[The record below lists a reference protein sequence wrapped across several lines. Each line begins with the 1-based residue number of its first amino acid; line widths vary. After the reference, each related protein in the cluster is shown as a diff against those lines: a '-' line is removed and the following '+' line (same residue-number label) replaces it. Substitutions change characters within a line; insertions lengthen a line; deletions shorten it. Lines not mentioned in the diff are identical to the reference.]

1 MTESKLNPFDAKL
14 LVMIGDIA
22 KSQPEVEVKPDR
34 YEITV
39 DTTEIQRNAIE
50 ALKQAVAGRLGKRL
64 LVTHTLDAAVVFN
77 VEYDPTE
84 YPEQIRTRLVEPDA
98 TAGTRYCHTLLEVD
112 AIQVRRDNLY
122 DLLRFTGGGTMTIP
136 RTPNGRAVYS
146 FPDGNGIFIDA
157 PETYYIVR
165 EPDGRLT
172 TRPER
177 EFNREFEPKGVSVP
191 KEPGDKGCGNC
202 ANFTNED
209 VNGNGYCEAF
219 KCEQSCGV
227 MPCTNLKINKA
238 MNKREKFLKEIAEVI
253 NRNSLEAH
261 FNDTP
266 DYILAK
272 VAVEA
277 MENFAEA
284 SARRDNWHGFRKA
297 DEKKAKDAK
306 RNYPDDC
313 NICKDRFKCADFMRT
328 QPIANLIQRF
338 KTTTDKEGKTAIA
351 GLLKQINAD
360 ASGKPQNDIP
370 EEVKE
375 VAGKLAKAFGAR
387 VEIHRIEI
395 PEKKRKFRKKPRKEQ
410 GNETR

>member
-1 MTESKLNPFDAKL
+1 MTESKLNPFDAEL

-22 KSQPEVEVKPDR
+22 KSQPEVEEKPDR

-39 DTTEIQRNAIE
+39 DTTEIQGKSIE
-50 ALKQAVAGRLGKRL
+50 ALKQAVAGQLGKRL

-98 TAGTRYCHTLLEVD
+98 TAGTRYCRTLLEVD
-112 AIQVRRDNLY
+112 AIQVRRDNLD

-157 PETYYIVR
+157 PETYYIIR

-227 MPCTNLKINKA
+227 MPCQELNPKINKA

-284 SARRDNWHGFRKA
+284 SARRDNWHGFKEA
-297 DEKKAKDAK
+297 DKTGEVVRNEDCDNCPVRGICPEHKK
-306 RNYPDDC
+306 
-313 NICKDRFKCADFMRT
+313 
-328 QPIANLIQRF
+328 
-338 KTTTDKEGKTAIA
+338 
-351 GLLKQINAD
+351 
-360 ASGKPQNDIP
+360 P
-370 EEVKE
+370 EAFDVPKE
-375 VAGKLAKAFGAR
+375 VRAMAEFFGKMFPGSKVKIHR
-387 VEIHRIEI
+387 VEMPRRN
-395 PEKKRKFRKKPRKEQ
+395 PRDKSRGKNKRKNRKGGEQ
-410 GNETR
+410 

>member
-1 MTESKLNPFDAKL
+1 MTESKLNPFDAEL

-22 KSQPEVEVKPDR
+22 KSQPEVEGKPDR

-112 AIQVRRDNLY
+112 AIQVRRDNLD

-146 FPDGNGIFIDA
+146 FPGGNGIFIDA

-191 KEPGDKGCGNC
+191 KEPG
-202 ANFTNED
+202 
-209 VNGNGYCEAF
+209 
-219 KCEQSCGV
+219 
-227 MPCTNLKINKA
+227 NK
-238 MNKREKFLKEIAEVI
+238 
-253 NRNSLEAH
+253 
-261 FNDTP
+261 
-266 DYILAK
+266 
-272 VAVEA
+272 
-277 MENFAEA
+277 
-284 SARRDNWHGFRKA
+284 
-297 DEKKAKDAK
+297 
-306 RNYPDDC
+306 
-313 NICKDRFKCADFMRT
+313 
-328 QPIANLIQRF
+328 
-338 KTTTDKEGKTAIA
+338 
-351 GLLKQINAD
+351 
-360 ASGKPQNDIP
+360 
-370 EEVKE
+370 
-375 VAGKLAKAFGAR
+375 
-387 VEIHRIEI
+387 
-395 PEKKRKFRKKPRKEQ
+395 
-410 GNETR
+410 

>member
-1 MTESKLNPFDAKL
+1 MKESKLNPFDAEL

-22 KSQPEVEVKPDR
+22 KSQPEVEEKPDR

-39 DTTEIQRNAIE
+39 DTTEIQGNAIE
-50 ALKQAVAGRLGKRL
+50 ALKQAVAGRLGKCL

-98 TAGTRYCHTLLEVD
+98 TAGTRYCRTLLEVD
-112 AIQVRRDNLY
+112 AIQVRRDNLD

-136 RTPNGRAVYS
+136 RTPNGRAFYS
-146 FPDGNGIFIDA
+146 FTDGNGIFIDA

-209 VNGNGYCEAF
+209 VKGTVIARRSNANNRAALCRA
-219 KCEQSCGV
+219 KS
-227 MPCTNLKINKA
+227 TNLKINKA

-272 VAVEA
+272 VTVEA

-284 SARRDNWHGFRKA
+284 SARRDNWHGFKKA
-297 DEKKAKDAK
+297 DKPGEVVRNEDCGNCPVRGICPEHKKPEAFDVPKEVEAMAA
-306 RNYPDDC
+306 
-313 NICKDRFKCADFMRT
+313 FFADMFPGSEI
-328 QPIANLIQRF
+328 QIQRVDL
-338 KTTTDKEGKTAIA
+338 KKNPRDKRRGK
-351 GLLKQINAD
+351 N
-360 ASGKPQNDIP
+360 
-370 EEVKE
+370 
-375 VAGKLAKAFGAR
+375 
-387 VEIHRIEI
+387 
-395 PEKKRKFRKKPRKEQ
+395 KRKEKLE
-410 GNETR
+410 

>member
-1 MTESKLNPFDAKL
+1 MTESKLNPFDAEL

-22 KSQPEVEVKPDR
+22 KSQPEVEGNPDR

-39 DTTEIQRNAIE
+39 DTTEIQGNAIE

-98 TAGTRYCHTLLEVD
+98 TAGTRYCRTLLEVD
-112 AIQVRRDNLY
+112 AIQVRRDNLD

-177 EFNREFEPKGVSVP
+177 EFNREFEPKGVSAP

-227 MPCTNLKINKA
+227 MPCQ
-238 MNKREKFLKEIAEVI
+238 E
-253 NRNSLEAH
+253 
-261 FNDTP
+261 
-266 DYILAK
+266 Y
-272 VAVEA
+272 
-277 MENFAEA
+277 
-284 SARRDNWHGFRKA
+284 
-297 DEKKAKDAK
+297 
-306 RNYPDDC
+306 
-313 NICKDRFKCADFMRT
+313 
-328 QPIANLIQRF
+328 
-338 KTTTDKEGKTAIA
+338 
-351 GLLKQINAD
+351 
-360 ASGKPQNDIP
+360 KPKNQ
-370 EEVKE
+370 
-375 VAGKLAKAFGAR
+375 
-387 VEIHRIEI
+387 
-395 PEKKRKFRKKPRKEQ
+395 
-410 GNETR
+410 

>member
-1 MTESKLNPFDAKL
+1 MTESKLNPFDAEL

-22 KSQPEVEVKPDR
+22 KSQPEVEEKPDR

-39 DTTEIQRNAIE
+39 DTTEIQGNAIE

-98 TAGTRYCHTLLEVD
+98 TAGTRYCRTLLEVD
-112 AIQVRRDNLY
+112 AIQVRRDNLD

-136 RTPNGRAVYS
+136 RTPNGRAFYS
-146 FPDGNGIFIDA
+146 FTDGNGIFIDA

-227 MPCTNLKINKA
+227 MPCQESNPKINKA

-266 DYILAK
+266 GLHIGGI
-272 VAVEA
+272 AVEA

-284 SARRDNWHGFRKA
+284 SARRDNWHGFKEA
-297 DEKKAKDAK
+297 DKPGEVVRNEDCDNCPVRGICPEHKK
-306 RNYPDDC
+306 
-313 NICKDRFKCADFMRT
+313 
-328 QPIANLIQRF
+328 
-338 KTTTDKEGKTAIA
+338 
-351 GLLKQINAD
+351 
-360 ASGKPQNDIP
+360 P
-370 EEVKE
+370 EAFDVPKE
-375 VAGKLAKAFGAR
+375 VRAMAEFFGKMFPGSK
-387 VEIHRIEI
+387 VEIHRVEM
-395 PEKKRKFRKKPRKEQ
+395 PKRNPRDKRRAKNKRKGGNNGKK
-410 GNETR
+410 

>member
-1 MTESKLNPFDAKL
+1 MTESKLNPFDAEL

-22 KSQPEVEVKPDR
+22 KSQPEVEEKPDR

-39 DTTEIQRNAIE
+39 DTTEIQGNAIE

-77 VEYDPTE
+77 VEYGPTE

-98 TAGTRYCHTLLEVD
+98 TAGTRYCRTLLEVD
-112 AIQVRRDNLY
+112 AIQVRRDNLD

-202 ANFTNED
+202 ANFTRMSTGTVIARRSNA
-209 VNGNGYCEAF
+209 NNRAALCRA
-219 KCEQSCGV
+219 KS
-227 MPCTNLKINKA
+227 TNLKINKT

-284 SARRDNWHGFRKA
+284 SARRDNCHGFKEA
-297 DEKKAKDAK
+297 DKPGEVVRNEDCDNCPVRGICPEHKK
-306 RNYPDDC
+306 
-313 NICKDRFKCADFMRT
+313 
-328 QPIANLIQRF
+328 
-338 KTTTDKEGKTAIA
+338 
-351 GLLKQINAD
+351 
-360 ASGKPQNDIP
+360 P
-370 EEVKE
+370 EAFDVPKE
-375 VAGKLAKAFGAR
+375 VRAMAEFFGKMFPGSK
-387 VEIHRIEI
+387 VEIHRVEM
-395 PEKKRKFRKKPRKEQ
+395 PKRNPRDKRRAKNKRKGGNNGKK
-410 GNETR
+410 

>member
-1 MTESKLNPFDAKL
+1 MTESKLNPFDAEL

-22 KSQPEVEVKPDR
+22 KSQPEVEEKPDR

-39 DTTEIQRNAIE
+39 DTTEIQGNAIE

-98 TAGTRYCHTLLEVD
+98 TAGTRYCRTLLEVD
-112 AIQVRRDNLY
+112 AIQVRRDNLD

-202 ANFTNED
+202 ANFTKRMSTGTVIARRSNA
-209 VNGNGYCEAF
+209 NNRAALCRA
-219 KCEQSCGV
+219 KS
-227 MPCTNLKINKA
+227 TNLKINKA

-284 SARRDNWHGFRKA
+284 SARRDNWHGFKEA
-297 DEKKAKDAK
+297 DKPGEVVRNEDCDNCPVLGICPEHKK
-306 RNYPDDC
+306 
-313 NICKDRFKCADFMRT
+313 
-328 QPIANLIQRF
+328 
-338 KTTTDKEGKTAIA
+338 
-351 GLLKQINAD
+351 
-360 ASGKPQNDIP
+360 P
-370 EEVKE
+370 EAFDVPKE
-375 VAGKLAKAFGAR
+375 VRAVAEFFGKMFPGSK
-387 VEIHRIEI
+387 VEIHRVEM
-395 PEKKRKFRKKPRKEQ
+395 PKRNPRDKRRAKNKRKGGNNGKK
-410 GNETR
+410 